1 MKGHP
6 VRKEYSLPLKGP
18 LDVKGNPAK
27 RNVRNELHLKG
38 PLEGSLLSGAILQ
51 AALQLAWGR
60 GTPQWVLDK
69 LSSAKCFVFAQ
80 AGPHWQIVC
89 QL

>member
-6 VRKEYSLPLKGP
+6 VRKECSLPLKGP

-38 PLEGSLLSGAILQ
+38 PLEGSLLSGAIL
-51 AALQLAWGR
+51 
-60 GTPQWVLDK
+60 
-69 LSSAKCFVFAQ
+69 
-80 AGPHWQIVC
+80 
-89 QL
+89 